1 MACPRKSAQ
10 TRPVVETAKPSAVI
24 KAPKTTVGLT
34 PIRSASQPMTM
45 PPIPVPTQ
53 TSAPAN
59 ATTDRSVPREAVIGL
74 SPTTTSSGA
83 P

>member
-10 TRPVVETAKPSAVI
+10 TRPVAETAKPRAAI
-24 KAPKTTVGLT
+24 TAPKATVDLT
-34 PIRSASQPMTM
+34 PIRSATQPMTM

-53 TSAPAN
+53 TNAPAN

-74 SPTTTSSGA
+74 SPTTTSRGA